1 MSAFVRAAV
10 LGHPVAHSKSP
21 LIHNHWIE
29 QYGLSGSYEAIDIA
43 PENLERAVRDLVERG
58 YAGFNVTVPHKS
70 TILSLC
76 AQKSETAERIGAA
89 NTISVRNDGTLYADN
104 NDIFGF
110 IENIRENAPG
120 FDFRSGPAA
129 ILGAGGAA
137 RAAVEGLFQQA
148 CPEITLCNRTTTRAE
163 EIRKSARF
171 PDRIHVREWS
181 ERDIALKNAAL
192 LVNTTTLGMK
202 GQPSLEIPLYHLDRK
217 APVVDIVYAP
227 LETDLLKAAR
237 ARGNPVVTGIGML
250 LHQARPAFAAWFG
263 VMPEIS
269 DSLLQKVL
277 S

>member
-1 MSAFVRAAV
+1 MSAPVKAAV
-10 LGHPVAHSKSP
+10 IGHPVAHSKSP
-21 LIHNHWIE
+21 LIHNHWIA

-43 PENLERAVRDLVERG
+43 PENLEHGVREIVERG

-70 TILSLC
+70 AILSLC
-76 AQKSETAERIGAA
+76 AQKSETAGRIGAA
-89 NTISVRNDGTLYADN
+89 NTISVRKDGTLYADN
-104 NDIFGF
+104 TDIFGF
-110 IENIRENAPG
+110 IENIRQRAPE
-120 FDFRSGPAA
+120 FDFSSGPSV

-137 RAAVEGLFQQA
+137 RAAVEGLFQQG
-148 CPEITLCNRTTTRAE
+148 CPEIILHNRTKSRAE
-163 EIRKSARF
+163 EIAKSARF
-171 PDRIHVREWS
+171 PDRICVQEWS
-181 ERDIALKNAAL
+181 ARETSLKDAAL

-202 GQPSLEIPLYHLDRK
+202 GQTPLEISLDALDRK

-263 VMPEIS
+263 IMPDIS
-269 DSLLQKVL
+269 DDLLKKVL

>member
-10 LGHPVAHSKSP
+10 IGHPVAHSKSP

-43 PENLERAVRDLVERG
+43 PENLEHGVRDLVERG
-58 YAGFNVTVPHKS
+58 YAGFNVTVPHKGE
-70 TILSLC
+70 ILSLC

-89 NTISVRNDGTLYADN
+89 NTISVRKDGTLYADN
-104 NDIFGF
+104 TDIFGF
-110 IENIRENAPG
+110 IENIREGAPG

-137 RAAVEGLFQQA
+137 RAAVEGLFQQG

-163 EIRKSARF
+163 EIRKSACF
-171 PDRIHVREWS
+171 PDRIHVQAWN

-202 GQPSLEIPLYHLDRK
+202 GQPPLEISLDHLDRK

-263 VMPEIS
+263 MMPGIS